1 MNKFKTQEELFS
13 YLKANKSTLIA
24 EKQLNTKF
32 TDSLQKATGVR
43 ARTTKPT
50 KETKDSSEDS
60 SSDPALP
67 EGTLEV
73 VVVCNTANFVDSHM
87 DMLTKDAYTASV
99 DAKGTS
105 IPHIADHR
113 QSSTSHVGDVT
124 AVYTKDIS
132 LKDLGYNG
140 KGSTTALVMET
151 TIRKDY
157 NPDVYKF
164 YKNGKIDQHSI
175 GLRYGDM
182 AMAINSKHEDYVE
195 ELAVWDEYYPQVIN
209 KEAVDTKGYFWV
221 VKEVDVIEN
230 SCVLFGANSL
240 TPTLAIKSDTLSSID
255 INFKQ
260 QHIGETMNLEEALS
274 ENIKLTAKLQESE
287 VKVASAVALA
297 KAEEQTRV
305 VDILSAAKTFTI
317 SNDSALKF
325 IKSNTTVDMAV
336 MSFEAIKEATQ
347 GESHVDTS
355 SEGLKTTLTSKTL
368 PVLDTKAEVDFKTGF
383 MNAFDSLEKEE
394 QLFVGVR

>member
-1 MNKFKTQEELFS
+1 
-13 YLKANKSTLIA
+13 
-24 EKQLNTKF
+24 
-32 TDSLQKATGVR
+32 
-43 ARTTKPT
+43 
-50 KETKDSSEDS
+50 
-60 SSDPALP
+60 
-67 EGTLEV
+67 
-73 VVVCNTANFVDSHM
+73 M
-87 DMLTKDAYTASV
+87 DMLTSDAYTNSIE
-99 DAKGTS
+99 AKGTS
-105 IPHIADHR
+105 IPHIADHK

-124 AVYTKDIS
+124 AVYTKDIT
-132 LKDLGYNG
+132 LKDLGYPG
-140 KGSTTALVMET
+140 KGTTTSLVMET
-151 TIRKDY
+151 TIRQDY

-175 GLRYGDM
+175 GLRYRDM

-195 ELAVWDEYYPQVIN
+195 ELAVWDTYYPGVIN
-209 KEAVDTKGYFWV
+209 KEVVDKTGYFWV
-221 VKEVDVIEN
+221 IKEVDVIEN

-260 QHIGETMNLEEALS
+260 QHIGDTMNLEEALS

-297 KAEEQTRV
+297 KAEEQTRI
-305 VDILSAAKTFTI
+305 VDIMSAAKTFAI

-325 IKSNTTVDMAV
+325 VKSNTSVDMTV

-347 GESHVDTS
+347 GETHIDTS
-355 SEGLKTTLTSKTL
+355 TAGLTTTLTKDTL
-368 PVLDTKAEVDFKTGF
+368 PNLGDKKVVDFKTSF